1 MREWLRNKLRGE
13 FEVIAAV
20 HDGAAALEAV
30 KTFDPDVVVA
40 DLAMRPVNG
49 LEVVR
54 SLRQSDNCPGIVL
67 ITGYTEA
74 GLREAVLAA
83 GAHAFVVKSDLAGE
97 LIPAVKMA
105 IASRNGTNG
114 KLSRNDP
121 EAERAS
127 SE

>member
-1 MREWLRNKLRGE
+1 MREWLCKKLREE
-13 FEVIAAV
+13 FEVVAAV
-20 HDGAAALEAV
+20 HDGAAALQAV
-30 KTFDPDVVVA
+30 KTFDPDAVVA

-83 GAHAFVVKSDLAGE
+83 GAHGFVVKSDLAGD

-105 IASRNGTNG
+105 IASRNGRSG